1 MNCPNCGAAV
11 APGTMYCPICNAG
24 LGNSY
29 AQQQQW
35 AQHTQSYQPVYQ
47 QGYQNDFASQQNWQQ
62 HTMQTPVVNGY
73 TGRMQP
79 VQQQGYQQYAQQGYQ
94 GYPQQ
99 GYAQNYGYQQQ
110 MPAQPNPLM
119 TFLTELPRTF
129 GGCFTRPGE
138 VLRTMVERGD
148 LITSPIVIGVV
159 LVVVFLAGM
168 SAMRGVVEVLFG
180 LIASLTG
187 VSLASNEASMQQG
200 INYIAGQVAPAVGG
214 IAVLCQLLAI
224 IVPLIVVVI
233 YLCAVRRMPF
243 SWHVILGMAAVTTMP
258 TVAFAL
264 LGMLVSFV
272 SPWLCLLTI
281 IAGIVV
287 AYMQLSNM
295 LNTIV
300 GGTDAQLLPAK
311 MICFPLA
318 LLLTLAALWF
328 VGGNLMGNVF
338 QHMLSLLGNTGS
350 FV

>member
-1 MNCPNCGAAV
+1 MMNCPNCGAAV

-110 MPAQPNPLM
+110 MPAQPKPLM

-159 LVVVFLAGM
+159 LVYDGLTKVMAVV
-168 SAMRGVVEVLFG
+168 
-180 LIASLTG
+180 
-187 VSLASNEASMQQG
+187 
-200 INYIAGQVAPAVGG
+200 
-214 IAVLCQLLAI
+214 
-224 IVPLIVVVI
+224 
-233 YLCAVRRMPF
+233 
-243 SWHVILGMAAVTTMP
+243 
-258 TVAFAL
+258 
-264 LGMLVSFV
+264 
-272 SPWLCLLTI
+272 
-281 IAGIVV
+281 
-287 AYMQLSNM
+287 
-295 LNTIV
+295 
-300 GGTDAQLLPAK
+300 K
-311 MICFPLA
+311 K
-318 LLLTLAALWF
+318 
-328 VGGNLMGNVF
+328 
-338 QHMLSLLGNTGS
+338 
-350 FV
+350 